1 MNLMEISARRII
13 LAITASFLVTGC
25 NAPLDTGVRAISAPV
40 VDISLLDGVAL
51 GPLSIDAVTAASHV
65 LGEYSLRQA
74 KKPRVLYVGAE
85 YCHYCAMERWSLVI
99 ALSQFGTFAG
109 LRSIDIPGSMPW
121 QSLPTVSFTNATF
134 TSDHV
139 TFEAVEL
146 EDAARRPL
154 DRLTSDD
161 RELMDRLDPDGSIP
175 WVFWGTGYR
184 IGTLFDASSQME
196 GKSTSDIAAALSDA
210 SSPVAKM
217 ILGSANAQIAQI
229 CASTE
234 GKPADVCGSQA
245 IKYISSHLNPTAVRP
260 TTGLP
265 AMQCA
270 PSGTSCRETPLR

>member
-1 MNLMEISARRII
+1 M
-13 LAITASFLVTGC
+13 LAIAASVLMAGC
-25 NAPLDTGVRAISAPV
+25 NAPLDTGDRAISAPV
-40 VDISLLDGVAL
+40 VDISLRDGVAL
-51 GPLSIDAVTAASHV
+51 GALNIDAVTAASHV
-65 LGEYSLRQA
+65 LGEDPLRQA

-109 LRSIDIPGSMPW
+109 LHSIDIPGSMPW
-121 QSLPTVSFTNATF
+121 QSLPTVSFRNATF

-146 EDAARRPL
+146 EDAAKRPL
-154 DRLTSDD
+154 DALTSDD

-175 WVFWGTGYR
+175 WVSWGTGYR

-196 GKSTSDIAAALSDA
+196 GKSTSDIAAELSGA

-217 ILGSANAQIAQI
+217 ILGSANVQIAQI

-234 GKPADVCGSQA
+234 GKPADICGSET
-245 IKYISSHLNPTAVRP
+245 IKHISSHLTPTDARP
-260 TTGLP
+260 TIGLP

-270 PSGTSCRETPLR
+270 PSGTSCRETPLP